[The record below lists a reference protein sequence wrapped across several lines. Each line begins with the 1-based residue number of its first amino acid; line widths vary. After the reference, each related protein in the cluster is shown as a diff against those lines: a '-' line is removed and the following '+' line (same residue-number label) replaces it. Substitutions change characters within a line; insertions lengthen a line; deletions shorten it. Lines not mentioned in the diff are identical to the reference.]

1 MNTPN
6 NPPAL
11 SEMVRNSKWF
21 REGYDTAKNTDLPWE
36 AVPYAVNSPKWIL
49 WVEGYLAAKSE

>member
-11 SEMVRNSKWF
+11 SALAQSSKWY
-21 REGYDTAKNTDLPWE
+21 REGYETGKNTDLPSE
-36 AVPYAVNSPKWIL
+36 ASPYVVNSPKWIL
-49 WVEGYLAAKSE
+49 WAEGYLAAKSE